1 MSKNYTGGLDFTWP
15 LKNEDNWDDEAD
27 AALTEISAHDHTGGG
42 NGAPVGLGG
51 LANDSVRGTKILLA
65 NNEALRALNASAAA
79 AELLKLSTT
88 NVLEL
93 LQSVAFATTETLTG
107 SGALSL
113 TTSISVLNGASLV
126 MTLAAGTGVG
136 QLKLVLNIASTPA
149 TVTPSA
155 TTGCNIV
162 SIGQFGWALYIYVNS
177 EWRVLPGPVCNVTD
191 ALSSVQTFAAVGSW
205 SGATNLVTCTG
216 TTYTITTPAGYEGQ
230 TVIVSNQAS
239 GNVTFGGA
247 VMATGTYYFYS
258 YLNAGWRRVA
268 LA

>member
-1 MSKNYTGGLDFTWP
+1 MSKSYTGGLDFTWP
-15 LKNEDNWDDEAD
+15 LKNENNWDDEAD

-42 NGAPVGLGG
+42 NGTQVGLGG

-65 NNEALRALNASAAA
+65 NAEALRALNASAASTD
-79 AELLKLSTT
+79 LLRLSSS
-88 NVLEL
+88 NILEL
-93 LQSVAFATTETLTG
+93 LQSIALASSETLTG

-113 TTSISVLNGASLV
+113 ATSVSVLNGSSLA
-126 MTLAAGTGVG
+126 MTLAAGVAG

-155 TTGCNIV
+155 TTGVNTV
-162 SIGQFGWALYIYVNS
+162 SIGQNGWALYAYINS
-177 EWRVLPGPVCNVTD
+177 EWRVMPGPVCNVSD
-191 ALSSVQTFAAVGSW
+191 ALSSVQSFSGAGSW
-205 SGATNLVTCTG
+205 SGATDLVVCTG
-216 TTYTITTPAGYEGQ
+216 TTYTVTTPAGYDGQ
-230 TVIVSNQAS
+230 TVLVRNQAS

-268 LA
+268 LT